1 MNNKILLLAGLLA
14 MFAGCKDQPEQ
25 IPAYLK
31 IEPFTVNAQG
41 DASWHKITDGWIYV
55 NGEYLGAYT
64 LPATIPFLVDGPG
77 EVWLYPGIKENGI
90 LASPN
95 IYPILTRWESKN
107 VQFNPGQTT
116 EIKPST
122 LYDPSAVF
130 PFGLG
135 RGDFDGGS
143 NIVLENRD
151 DDPATGFSIT
161 TDGAFAGKCLLMQ
174 VDTAHPLIQV
184 ATEKVTGLPVTGAPE
199 VWLEMHYK
207 CDQPFYLSLL
217 YSSNGGSELVYNVFA
232 FNPSAAWNK
241 IYLNLSDPLM
251 QTVAGEYRLYFQVPL
266 PRDASSGKY
275 TQNQGTVRI
284 DNIRLAH
291 L

>member
-1 MNNKILLLAGLLA
+1 MKNYIILLGLLTL
-14 MFAGCKDQPEQ
+14 MCCKDQPEQ
-25 IPAYLK
+25 IPAYLT

-55 NGEYLGAYT
+55 NGEYLGAYN
-64 LPATIPFLVDGPG
+64 LPATVPFLVDGPG

-95 IYPILTRWESKN
+95 IYPLLTRWESKT
-107 VQFNPGQTT
+107 VQFNPGEKT
-116 EIKPST
+116 IVKPDT
-122 LYDPSAVF
+122 RYDQSAVF
-130 PFGLG
+130 PFGIG

-143 NIVLENRD
+143 SIVLENRD
-151 DDPATGFSIT
+151 DDPATSFSIT
-161 TDGAFAGKCLLMQ
+161 SDGAFAGKCVLMQ
-174 VDTAHPLIQV
+174 VDTAHPLIQI
-184 ATEKVTGLPVTGAPE
+184 ATEKVSGLPVTGSPE

-207 CDQPFYLSLL
+207 SDQPFYLSLL
-217 YSSNGGSELVYNVFA
+217 YSSNGGTESVYNVFA
-232 FNPSAAWNK
+232 FNPSADWNK

-251 QTVAGEYRLYFQVPL
+251 QTAASDYRLYFQVPL
-266 PRDASSGKY
+266 PRDPNSGKY
-275 TQNQGTVRI
+275 TQSQGTVRI